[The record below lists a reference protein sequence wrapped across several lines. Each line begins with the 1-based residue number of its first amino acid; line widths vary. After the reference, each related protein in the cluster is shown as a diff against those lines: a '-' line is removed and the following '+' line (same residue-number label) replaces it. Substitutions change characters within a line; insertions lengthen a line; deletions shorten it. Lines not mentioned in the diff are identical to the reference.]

1 MVTLC
6 TIGDNV
12 VDRYLDHGVMYPGG
26 QALNVA
32 VHARRS
38 GVHSSYLGVFGSDDA
53 ARFLQRVL
61 RQEDVDISLSRSVP
75 GPNAYATVRHIDGE
89 RVFGESVAVNAHEI
103 ILDND
108 TLAGLARFDL
118 LHTGADSGLE
128 DELER
133 LAAVRPMSYDFSD
146 HSDDYARPLLP
157 HVRVAA
163 FSRPHSTDQEVEDLA
178 CLAHDAG
185 VEWVLITRA
194 ELGGTISHGGVRY
207 SATAPVIGPVD
218 TLGAGDAF
226 LGSALGGILAR
237 KEPQKIVERATSYA
251 SLNCKNYGAFGY
263 QAADVFA
270 AGPFV

>member
-38 GVHSSYLGVFGSDDA
+38 GVHSSYLGVFGDDAA
-53 ARFLQRVL
+53 ARFLRRVL
-61 RQEDVDISLSRSVP
+61 RQEDVDLSLSRTVP
-75 GPNAYATVRHIDGE
+75 GPNAYATVRHVDGD
-89 RVFGESVAVNAHEI
+89 RVFGEAVAVNAHEI
-103 ILDND
+103 VLDD
-108 TLAGLARFDL
+108 RDLERLARFDV

-128 DELER
+128 GELPR
-133 LAAVRPMSYDFSD
+133 LAAIRPLSYDFSD
-146 HSDDYARPLLP
+146 HPDDYAEPLLP
-157 HVRVAA
+157 HVRIAA
-163 FSRPHSTDQEVEDLA
+163 FSRPSATDDEVTLLA
-178 CLAHDAG
+178 RRAHAAG

-194 ELGGTISHGGVRY
+194 ATGATISHGGGLY
-207 SATAPVIGPVD
+207 SATPAAIEPVD

-226 LGSALGGILAR
+226 LGCALGGILSR
-237 KEPQKIVERATSYA
+237 SDPQSIVERATTYA

-263 QAADVFA
+263 EAADAFVER
-270 AGPFV
+270 PFV